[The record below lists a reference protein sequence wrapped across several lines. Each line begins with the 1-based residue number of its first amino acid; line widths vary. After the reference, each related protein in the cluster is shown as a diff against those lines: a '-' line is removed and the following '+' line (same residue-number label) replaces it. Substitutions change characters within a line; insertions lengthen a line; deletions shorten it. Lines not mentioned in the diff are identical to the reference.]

1 MRCPPNKCMCF
12 NIYWICHIFENLYPG
27 SRIDELTRRA
37 GASKLCTAV
46 AGSTEPLGWSG
57 VLAYH
62 RLHTL
67 LAHRSKIR
75 ARKIS
80 NHAMSDSDR
89 TTLARRMMYSTYIE
103 SLYIDWCGL
112 WQFQRKC
119 KALFCE
125 FMYMFAFNGNDMN
138 QMDFCIHSIT
148 IENEMDFAFV
158 NCLINIK
165 KEFVYVIVRVSFYV
179 DQK

>member
-1 MRCPPNKCMCF
+1 MSYLWKPISWVAYR
-12 NIYWICHIFENLYPG
+12 WADAE
-27 SRIDELTRRA
+27 SRSIKAVYGGGRFHWTLGLIRRA
-37 GASKLCTAV
+37 
-46 AGSTEPLGWSG
+46 
-57 VLAYH
+57 
-62 RLHTL
+62 RLSSPTHTF
-67 LAHRSKIR
+67 R

-103 SLYIDWCGL
+103 SVYIDWCGL

-148 IENEMDFAFV
+148 MENEMDFAFV
-158 NCLINIK
+158 NCIINIK
-165 KEFVYVIVRVSFYV
+165 KVFLYAIVRVSCYV